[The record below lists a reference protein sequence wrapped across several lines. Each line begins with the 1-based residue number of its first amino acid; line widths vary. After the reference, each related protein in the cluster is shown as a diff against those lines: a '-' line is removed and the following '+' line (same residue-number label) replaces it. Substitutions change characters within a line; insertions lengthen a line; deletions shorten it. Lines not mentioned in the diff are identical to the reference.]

1 MQITN
6 IHEAEM
12 HLSRL
17 IERVITGE
25 EIIIG
30 KAGNPVAKL
39 IPYKQSDEPRQPGG
53 SWQGKVR
60 IADDFDE
67 LPEDL
72 MVAFGVKTS
81 ETVT

>member
-6 IHEAEM
+6 IHEAKT
-12 HLSRL
+12 HFSKL
-17 IERVITGE
+17 INRVIAGE
-25 EIIIG
+25 EVIIE
-30 KAGNPVAKL
+30 KAGKPVAKL
-39 IPYKQSDEPRQPGG
+39 IPYEQSHKPRQPWG

-72 MVAFGVKTS
+72 MAAFGVETN

>member
-6 IHEAEM
+6 IHEAQIY
-12 HLSRL
+12 LPRL
-17 IERVITGE
+17 IERVIAGE

-30 KAGNPVAKL
+30 EAGKPFVKL
-39 IPYKQSDEPRQPGG
+39 IPYEQNHEPRQPGG

-72 MVAFGVKTS
+72 MAAFGGETN